1 MNTFLNSIK
10 HTIIGITT
18 FSCLMMSTS
27 HAAQVTISPLS
38 LTVNLDELVTIS
50 LDVSGL
56 EAQNISVFDL
66 DVLYDNTI
74 LEFVSYGLTDNLGIN
89 DIDALDLSMS
99 ATSGVVNIAQ
109 TSLLD
114 GDDPFFDT
122 QADAFSLGTLVFKAV
137 SIGKSD
143 LVININD
150 IGDEFANSI
159 SMSAVN
165 GSVSSVPEPATGA
178 LMIAGILGLFTFCKK
193 NRKSFC

>member
-1 MNTFLNSIK
+1 MNTFVNSIK

-18 FSCLMMSTS
+18 LSCLMMSTS

-56 EAQNISVFDL
+56 EEQNISVFDL

-89 DIDALDLSMS
+89 DIDALDLSMP
-99 ATSGVVNIAQ
+99 ATSGLVNIAQ

-114 GDDPFFDT
+114 
-122 QADAFSLGTLVFKAV
+122 
-137 SIGKSD
+137 
-143 LVININD
+143 
-150 IGDEFANSI
+150 GDEFANSI

-165 GSVSSVPEPATGA
+165 GSVSSVPEPSTGA

-193 NRKSFC
+193 NRKRFC